1 MDLNANYA
9 ENRRRRD
16 VAQREFTERAHG
28 WRFALS
34 ADASAWAATWP
45 DPVDASNLR
54 TLVGEA
60 DAAGLFLTPE
70 PGTIRTAFSTRDPFT
85 EETTG
90 DGFGFWPTVAE
101 HLVVKAGTAVAYEEL
116 AGLDALAVLKRV
128 IDTFATRRASYE
140 QA

>member
-1 MDLNANYA
+1 VDLNAYYA

-16 VAQREFTERAHG
+16 LAQQEFAERKHS

-34 ADASAWAATWP
+34 ADATAWADSWTG
-45 DPVDASNLR
+45 PVDARNLS

-70 PGTIRTAFSTRDPFT
+70 PGSIRSAFSTRDSST
-85 EETTG
+85 EQTTG
-90 DGFGFWPTVAE
+90 EGFGFWPTVAE
-101 HLVVKAGTAVAYEEL
+101 HLIVQAGTAVGYGEL
-116 AGLDALAVLKRV
+116 PGLGVLDVLRRV
-128 IDTFATRRASYE
+128 VDTFATPRASYQ

>member
-1 MDLNANYA
+1 MDLNAYYA

-16 VAQREFTERAHG
+16 VAQREFTERTHG

-34 ADASAWAATWP
+34 ADATAWTATWR
-45 DPVDASNLR
+45 DPVDASNLGA
-54 TLVGEA
+54 LVREA

-70 PGTIRTAFSTRDPFT
+70 PGSIRTAFSNRDPFT

-90 DGFGFWPTVAE
+90 EGFGFWPTVAE
-101 HLVVKAGTAVAYEEL
+101 HLVVKAGTAVAYDEL
-116 AGLDALAVLKRV
+116 AGLDALAVLRRV
-128 IDTFATRRASYE
+128 VDTFAAPRAGFE